1 MHKKLILA
9 GKYLVS
15 LLLIMIV
22 FLPLLVTV
30 VSSLRA
36 PGTLDVQSP
45 LWLSPSQITFDNYS
59 KVFHERYLVRSAVNT
74 IKIVVVS
81 IVFNVLLGSL
91 TAYCLERFQFRFKK
105 VIYMLFYLAMMVP
118 TNIVEIARFQVIR
131 GLGLYN
137 TLGAPIII
145 YIAANLMQL
154 YIYRQ
159 FISGIPVSLDESAMM
174 DGCGYF
180 RIFSQIIFPLLTP
193 ATATLVIIKT
203 VSIVN
208 DMYIPYLYMPK
219 NQNKTLTTFLMR
231 YAGAQ
236 QNSWPLLAAGII
248 VVALPSVILYLLFQ
262 KHIVEGVAAGAVKE

>member
-36 PGTLDVQSP
+36 PGTLHVQSP

-105 VIYMLFYLAMMVP
+105 VIYILFYLAMMVP

>member
-1 MHKKLILA
+1 MHKKLALA

-15 LLLIMIV
+15 LLLILIV
-22 FLPLLVTV
+22 FLPLLVTI

-36 PGTLDVQSP
+36 PGTLDAQSP
-45 LWLSPSQITFDNYS
+45 LWLSPSQITFDNYG
-59 KVFHERYLVRSAVNT
+59 KVFHERYLVRSIVNT
-74 IKIVVVS
+74 VKIVVVS
-81 IVFNVLLGSL
+81 IIFNVLLGSL

>member
-15 LLLIMIV
+15 LLLILIV

-36 PGTLDVQSP
+36 PGTLDIQSP

-59 KVFHERYLVRSAVNT
+59 KVFHERYLVRSVVNT

>member
-1 MHKKLILA
+1 MHKKLALA

-15 LLLIMIV
+15 LLLILIV
-22 FLPLLVTV
+22 FLPLLVTI

-36 PGTLDVQSP
+36 PGTLDAQSP

-59 KVFHERYLVRSAVNT
+59 KVFHERYLVRSIVNT
-74 IKIVVVS
+74 VKIVVVS
-81 IVFNVLLGSL
+81 IIFNVLLGSL

-105 VIYMLFYLAMMVP
+105 GIYMLFYLAMMVP

-137 TLGAPIII
+137 TLDAPIII

>member
-91 TAYCLERFQFRFKK
+91 TAYCLERFRFRFKK

-262 KHIVEGVAAGAVKE
+262 RHIVEGVEAGAVKA

>member
-36 PGTLDVQSP
+36 PGTLHVQSP

-105 VIYMLFYLAMMVP
+105 VIYILFYLAMMVP

-236 QNSWPLLAAGII
+236 QNSWPLLI

>member
-91 TAYCLERFQFRFKK
+91 TAYCLERFRFRFKK

-262 KHIVEGVAAGAVKE
+262 RHIVEGVAAGAVKE

>member
-1 MHKKLILA
+1 
-9 GKYLVS
+9 
-15 LLLIMIV
+15 MIV

-36 PGTLDVQSP
+36 PGTLDAQSP

-59 KVFHERYLVRSAVNT
+59 KVFHERYLVRSVINT
-74 IKIVVVS
+74 VKIVVVS

-231 YAGAQ
+231 YAGHSRTHGRYWQ
-236 QNSWPLLAAGII
+236 RVS
-248 VVALPSVILYLLFQ
+248 S
-262 KHIVEGVAAGAVKE
+262 

>member
-1 MHKKLILA
+1 MHKKVSLA
-9 GKYLVS
+9 GKYAVS
-15 LLLIMIV
+15 LVLILVV
-22 FLPLLVTV
+22 FFPLLVTV
-30 VSSLRA
+30 VSSLRM
-36 PGTLDVQSP
+36 PGSLDSQSP
-45 LWLSPSQITFDNYS
+45 LWIPVNQITFDNYK
-59 KVFHERYLVRSAVNT
+59 KVFQEKYLLRAFVNT
-74 IKIVVVS
+74 IKIVGVSVVL
-81 IVFNVLLGSL
+81 NVLLGSL
-91 TAYCLERFQFRFKK
+91 TAYCLERFEFRFKK
-105 VIYMLFYLAMMVP
+105 VIYILFYLAMMVP

-131 GLGLYN
+131 GMGLYN

-159 FISGIPVSLDESAMM
+159 FISGISASLDESAML

-180 RIFSQIIFPLLTP
+180 RIFAQIIFPLLTP

-231 YAGAQ
+231 FAGAK

-248 VVALPSVILYLLFQ
+248 VVALPTVLLYIFFQ
-262 KHIVEGVAAGAVKE
+262 KYIIDGIAAGAVKE

>member
-59 KVFHERYLVRSAVNT
+59 KVLHERYLVRSVVNT
-74 IKIVVVS
+74 VKIVVVS

>member
-36 PGTLDVQSP
+36 PGTLHVQSP

-105 VIYMLFYLAMMVP
+105 VIYILFYLAMMVP

-203 VSIVN
+203 VSI
-208 DMYIPYLYMPK
+208 DRK
-219 NQNKTLTTFLMR
+219 
-231 YAGAQ
+231 
-236 QNSWPLLAAGII
+236 S
-248 VVALPSVILYLLFQ
+248 VV
-262 KHIVEGVAAGAVKE
+262 

>member
-1 MHKKLILA
+1 MHKKLALA

-15 LLLIMIV
+15 LLLILIV
-22 FLPLLVTV
+22 FLPLLVTI

-36 PGTLDVQSP
+36 PGTLDAQSP

-59 KVFHERYLVRSAVNT
+59 KVFHERYLVRSIVNT
-74 IKIVVVS
+74 VKIVVVS
-81 IVFNVLLGSL
+81 IIFNVLLGSL

-105 VIYMLFYLAMMVP
+105 GIYMLFYLAMMVP

>member
-1 MHKKLILA
+1 MHRRLILA

-15 LLLIMIV
+15 ALLVLVV
-22 FLPLLVTV
+22 FLPLIVTV
-30 VSSLRA
+30 VSSLKA
-36 PGTLDVQSP
+36 PGSLQETSP
-45 LWLSPSQITFDNYS
+45 LWLPLENVTLDNYK
-59 KVFHERYLVRSAVNT
+59 KVLQEKYLVSAFMNT
-74 IKIVVVS
+74 LKIVIVS
-81 IVFNVLLGSL
+81 VLFNVLLGSL
-91 TAYCLERFQFRFKK
+91 TAYCLERFEFRFKT
-105 VIYMLFYLAMMVP
+105 VIYILFYLAMMVP

-145 YIAANLMQL
+145 YVAANLMQL

-159 FISGIPVSLDESAMM
+159 FISGIPASLDESAMI

-180 RIFSQIIFPLLTP
+180 RIFAQIIFPLLTP

-248 VVALPSVILYLLFQ
+248 VIALPTVFLYIFFQ
-262 KHIVEGVAAGAVKE
+262 RYIIEGVAAGAVKE

>member
-36 PGTLDVQSP
+36 PGTLHVQSP

-105 VIYMLFYLAMMVP
+105 VIYILFYLAMMVP

-219 NQNKTLTTFLMR
+219 NQNKTPTTFLMR

>member
-1 MHKKLILA
+1 MHKKLALA

-15 LLLIMIV
+15 LLLILIV
-22 FLPLLVTV
+22 FLPLLVTI

-36 PGTLDVQSP
+36 PGTLDAQSP

-59 KVFHERYLVRSAVNT
+59 KVFHERYLVRSIVNT
-74 IKIVVVS
+74 VKIVVVS
-81 IVFNVLLGSL
+81 IIFNVLLGSL

-105 VIYMLFYLAMMVP
+105 GIYMLFYLAMMVP

-236 QNSWPLLAAGII
+236 QNSWPLLAASII

>member
-1 MHKKLILA
+1 MTRKWILA
-9 GKYLVS
+9 GKYVVS
-15 LLLIMIV
+15 LLLILMIT
-22 FLPLLVTV
+22 LPLLVTV
-30 VSSLRA
+30 VSSFKI
-36 PGTLDVQSP
+36 PGSLDTTSP
-45 LWLSPSQITFDNYS
+45 LWVSYDQITFDNYR
-59 KVFHERYLVRSAVNT
+59 KVFKERYLLRAAINT
-74 IKIVVVS
+74 LKIVAVS
-81 IVFNVLLGSL
+81 ITINVLFGSL
-91 TAYCLERFQFRFKK
+91 TAYCLERFQFRFKNL
-105 VIYMLFYLAMMVP
+105 IYMLFYLAMMVP
-118 TNIVEIARFQVIR
+118 TNIVEIARFRVIR

-137 TLGAPIII
+137 TIGAPIII

-159 FISGIPVSLDESAMM
+159 FIGGIPVSLDESAML

-180 RIFSQIIFPLLTP
+180 RTFWQIIFPLLTP
-193 ATATLVIIKT
+193 ATATLIIIKT

-248 VVALPSVILYLLFQ
+248 VVALPTVLLYLFFQ
-262 KHIVEGVAAGAVKE
+262 KYIIEGIAAGAVKE

>member
-1 MHKKLILA
+1 MHKKLALA

-15 LLLIMIV
+15 LLLILIV
-22 FLPLLVTV
+22 FLPLLVTI

-36 PGTLDVQSP
+36 PGTLDAQSP

-59 KVFHERYLVRSAVNT
+59 KVFHERYLVRSIVNT
-74 IKIVVVS
+74 VKIVVVS
-81 IVFNVLLGSL
+81 IIFNVLLGSL

-154 YIYRQ
+154 YIYRE

>member
-1 MHKKLILA
+1 MHKKLALA

-15 LLLIMIV
+15 LLLILIV
-22 FLPLLVTV
+22 FLPLLVTI

-36 PGTLDVQSP
+36 PGTLDAQSP

-59 KVFHERYLVRSAVNT
+59 KVFHERYLVRSIVNT
-74 IKIVVVS
+74 VKIVVVS
-81 IVFNVLLGSL
+81 IIFNVLLGSL

-262 KHIVEGVAAGAVKE
+262 KHIVEGVAAAAVKE

>member
-1 MHKKLILA
+1 MHKKLALA

-15 LLLIMIV
+15 LLLILIV
-22 FLPLLVTV
+22 FLPLLVTI

-36 PGTLDVQSP
+36 PGTLDAQSP

-59 KVFHERYLVRSAVNT
+59 KVFHERYLVRSIVNT
-74 IKIVVVS
+74 VKIVVVS
-81 IVFNVLLGSL
+81 IIFNVLLGSL

-105 VIYMLFYLAMMVP
+105 GIYMLFYLAMMVP

-137 TLGAPIII
+137 TIGAPIII

-154 YIYRQ
+154 YIYSQ

>member
-1 MHKKLILA
+1 MHKKLALA

-15 LLLIMIV
+15 LLLILIV
-22 FLPLLVTV
+22 FLPLLVTI

-36 PGTLDVQSP
+36 PGTLDAQSP

-59 KVFHERYLVRSAVNT
+59 KVFHERYLVRSIVNT
-74 IKIVVVS
+74 VKIVVVS
-81 IVFNVLLGSL
+81 IIFNVLLGSL

-208 DMYIPYLYMPK
+208 DMYIPYLYIPK

>member
-1 MHKKLILA
+1 MHKKLCTD
-9 GKYLVS
+9 GKYAISVFLI
-15 LLLIMIV
+15 LLV

-30 VSSLRA
+30 VSSLKM
-36 PGTLDVQSP
+36 PGSLDAQSP
-45 LWLSPSQITFDNYS
+45 LWISPSQMTLNNYV
-59 KVFHERYLVRSAVNT
+59 KVFKERYLVTAFINT
-74 IKIVVVS
+74 LKIVAVS
-81 IVFNVLLGSL
+81 IFFNILVGSL
-91 TAYCLERFQFRFKK
+91 TAYCLERFEFRFKK
-105 VIYMLFYLAMMVP
+105 IIYILFYLAMMVP

-131 GLGLYN
+131 GMGLYN

-159 FISGIPVSLDESAMM
+159 FISTIPASLDESAML
-174 DGCGYF
+174 DGCGHF
-180 RIFSQIIFPLLTP
+180 RIFAQIIFPLLAP

-203 VSIVN
+203 VTIVN

-248 VVALPSVILYLLFQ
+248 VVAFPTVLLYIFFQ
-262 KHIVEGVAAGAVKE
+262 KYIIEGITAGAVKE

>member
-1 MHKKLILA
+1 MKKKAVLA
-9 GKYLVS
+9 GKYAVS
-15 LLLIMIV
+15 PVLILAV

-30 VSSLRA
+30 VSSLKM
-36 PGTLDVQSP
+36 PGSLDNQSP
-45 LWLSPSQITFDNYS
+45 LWLSPSQMTLNNYR
-59 KVFHERYLVRSAVNT
+59 KVFQEKYLVRAVVNT
-74 IKIVVVS
+74 VKIVVVS
-81 IVFNVLLGSL
+81 IVFNVMLGSL
-91 TAYCLERFQFRFKK
+91 TAYCLERFEFRFKK
-105 VIYMLFYLAMMVP
+105 IIYVLFYLAMMVP

-137 TLGAPIII
+137 TIGAPIII

-159 FISGIPVSLDESAMM
+159 FTGGIPVSLDESAML

-180 RIFSQIIFPLLTP
+180 RIFGQIIFPLLTP

-248 VVALPSVILYLLFQ
+248 VVALPTVILYIFFQ
-262 KHIVEGVAAGAVKE
+262 KHIIEGIAAGAVKE

>member
-1 MHKKLILA
+1 MKKKAVLA
-9 GKYLVS
+9 GKYAVS
-15 LLLIMIV
+15 LVLILAV

-30 VSSLRA
+30 VSSLKM
-36 PGTLDVQSP
+36 PGSLDNQSP
-45 LWLSPSQITFDNYS
+45 LWLSPSQMTLNNYR
-59 KVFHERYLVRSAVNT
+59 KVFQEKYLVRAVVNT
-74 IKIVVVS
+74 VKIVVVS
-81 IVFNVLLGSL
+81 IVFNVMLGSL
-91 TAYCLERFQFRFKK
+91 TAYCLERFEFRFKK
-105 VIYMLFYLAMMVP
+105 IIYVLFYLAMMVP

-137 TLGAPIII
+137 TIGAPIII

-159 FISGIPVSLDESAMM
+159 FTGGIPVSLDESAML

-180 RIFSQIIFPLLTP
+180 RIFGQIIFPLLTP

-231 YAGAQ
+231 SAGAQ

-248 VVALPSVILYLLFQ
+248 VVALPTVILYIFFQ
-262 KHIVEGVAAGAVKE
+262 KHIIEGIAAGAVKE

>member
-36 PGTLDVQSP
+36 PGTLHVQSP

-105 VIYMLFYLAMMVP
+105 VIYILFYLAMMVP

-219 NQNKTLTTFLMR
+219 NQNKKLTTFLMR

-236 QNSWPLLAAGII
+236 QNSWPLLVAGII

>member
-36 PGTLDVQSP
+36 PGTLHVQSP
-45 LWLSPSQITFDNYS
+45 LWFSPSQITFDNYS

-81 IVFNVLLGSL
+81 IVFNELLGSL

-105 VIYMLFYLAMMVP
+105 VIYILFYLAMMVP

>member
-1 MHKKLILA
+1 MHKKLALA

-15 LLLIMIV
+15 LLLILIV
-22 FLPLLVTV
+22 FLPLLVTI

-36 PGTLDVQSP
+36 PGTLDAQSP

-59 KVFHERYLVRSAVNT
+59 KVFHERYLVRSIVNT
-74 IKIVVVS
+74 VKIVVVS
-81 IVFNVLLGSL
+81 IIFNVLLGSL

-236 QNSWPLLAAGII
+236 QNSWPVLAAGII

>member
-1 MHKKLILA
+1 MHKKLALA

-15 LLLIMIV
+15 LFLILIV
-22 FLPLLVTV
+22 FLPLLVTI

-36 PGTLDVQSP
+36 PGTLDAQSP

-59 KVFHERYLVRSAVNT
+59 KVFHERYLVRSIVNT
-74 IKIVVVS
+74 VKIVVVS
-81 IVFNVLLGSL
+81 IIFNVLLGSL

-105 VIYMLFYLAMMVP
+105 GIYMLFYLAMMVP

-236 QNSWPLLAAGII
+236 QNSWPLLAASII

>member
-1 MHKKLILA
+1 MHKKLYTA
-9 GKYLVS
+9 GKYAISVFLI
-15 LLLIMIV
+15 LLV

-30 VSSLRA
+30 VSSLKM
-36 PGTLDVQSP
+36 PGSLDAQSP
-45 LWLSPSQITFDNYS
+45 LWISPSQMTLHNYV
-59 KVFHERYLVRSAVNT
+59 KVFKERYLVTAFINT
-74 IKIVVVS
+74 LKIVAVS
-81 IVFNVLLGSL
+81 IFFNILVGSL
-91 TAYCLERFQFRFKK
+91 TAYCLERFEFRFKK
-105 VIYMLFYLAMMVP
+105 IIYMLFYLAMMVP

-131 GLGLYN
+131 GMELYN

-159 FISGIPVSLDESAMM
+159 FIGTIPASLDESAML
-174 DGCGYF
+174 DGCGHF
-180 RIFSQIIFPLLTP
+180 RIFAQIIFPLLAP

-203 VSIVN
+203 VTIVN

-248 VVALPSVILYLLFQ
+248 VVAFPTVLLYIFFQ
-262 KHIVEGVAAGAVKE
+262 KYIIEGITAGAVKE

>member
-36 PGTLDVQSP
+36 PGTLHVQSP

-81 IVFNVLLGSL
+81 IVFNVRLGSL

-105 VIYMLFYLAMMVP
+105 VIYILFYLAMMVP

>member
-36 PGTLDVQSP
+36 PGTLHVQSP

-105 VIYMLFYLAMMVP
+105 VIYILFYLAMMVP

-262 KHIVEGVAAGAVKE
+262 KHIVEGVAAGDVKE

>member
-59 KVFHERYLVRSAVNT
+59 KVLHERYLVRSVINT
-74 IKIVVVS
+74 VKIVVVS

-159 FISGIPVSLDESAMM
+159 FISGISVSLDESAMM

>member
-45 LWLSPSQITFDNYS
+45 LWLSPSQMTFDNYS

-91 TAYCLERFQFRFKK
+91 TAYCLERFRFRFKK

-262 KHIVEGVAAGAVKE
+262 RHIVEGVAAGAVKE